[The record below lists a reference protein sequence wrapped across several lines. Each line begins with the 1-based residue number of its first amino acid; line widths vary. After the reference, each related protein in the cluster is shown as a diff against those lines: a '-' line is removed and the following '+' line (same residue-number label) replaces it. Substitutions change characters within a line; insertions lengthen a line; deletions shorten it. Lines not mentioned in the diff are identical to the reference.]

1 MGSYFAPETKQN
13 CCRLPFWT
21 IHQRKMASFISPK
34 SLTSQKS
41 MSLQLSTD
49 GELNTLDKFL
59 HPWKEEIPSSRYKK
73 RQTNNRRKS
82 KIRRKTIVVSK
93 NKNRLRQIFD
103 EVDHNGQGTLTLEK
117 FAEASKHL
125 QLGTS
130 NSNCLYFS
138 LSLKVNNELLYELTP
153 FTTL

>member
-1 MGSYFAPETKQN
+1 
-13 CCRLPFWT
+13 
-21 IHQRKMASFISPK
+21 MASLRSPN

-59 HPWKEEIPSSRYKK
+59 HPWKEETPGSRYKK
-73 RQTNNRRKS
+73 MQKKNRRKS

-103 EVDHNGQGTLTLEK
+103 EVDHNGSGTLTLEK
-117 FAEASKHL
+117 FAEASQYL

-130 NSNCLYFS
+130 LFKFLYFS
-138 LSLKVNNELLYELTP
+138 
-153 FTTL
+153 

>member
-1 MGSYFAPETKQN
+1 
-13 CCRLPFWT
+13 
-21 IHQRKMASFISPK
+21 MASLRSPN

-59 HPWKEEIPSSRYKK
+59 HPWKEETPGSRYKK
-73 RQTNNRRKS
+73 MQKKNRRKS

-125 QLGTS
+125 QLGTLLS
-130 NSNCLYFS
+130 KCL
-138 LSLKVNNELLYELTP
+138 
-153 FTTL
+153 